1 MANDEFSRSDS
12 TAPSLDDEEDNNP
25 FPYLHGLTSLINDQG
40 SSKVLKSGGRHT
52 NGDAGPPNNSDDD
65 ESVLLYNSPNQ
76 SDSKL
81 KETFKSVQINYE
93 SRVSRLLKP
102 GSNIKLNIVKAGN
115 SNEGFVNSLK
125 TYIVYTI
132 QLVDLDDPNDEIQTR
147 RRYSDFES
155 LREVLCKIFPL
166 VIIPPIPPKNYLKL
180 PLLGGLVG
188 NNSNHAGNGN
198 GENQSTNSESPPLL
212 ATTDY
217 SYINSTH
224 LNKNRLIEHR
234 KRLLFNF
241 LNNCLS
247 IPQIRN
253 LDFFAK
259 FLDPNS
265 NWSDEISL
273 LMRRLPRSIYLLNPE
288 NGLNTDPIYL
298 NLPNPTNSH
307 AINMSFLKP
316 LHDNGKKITTK
327 TNKILGP
334 GGVKDGASTSRV
346 SSEKVLA
353 NENQQYVIDTSCLD
367 NINKKIMFNFNGLA
381 NDYTELGSIFNSF
394 SLILAESPVLRSND
408 AKNSNSDED
417 LQLSTIFD
425 KIGQVFD
432 RSFVVVSSMIAELET
447 KFSEPLGEAVQY
459 SSILEFINKYHK
471 RKIRQQEILEN
482 ELVETRSELKDL
494 SKAEEES
501 CRIKNAVHSR
511 ILSKDPNYDLSTVTS
526 PAEQDTSKA
535 GSHESYKQKY
545 LPSFKRIT
553 QYISDIMDQN
563 PEETR
568 KQKISLLHDKVT
580 TYEKCQKIM
589 HTDLVYIADE
599 IDKNFKLFHKKQL
612 KVLFKIMRHYNNFL
626 ASWAK
631 KNVEIWE
638 EIRLEISKI

>member
-1 MANDEFSRSDS
+1 MAKDELSRSNS
-12 TAPSLDDEEDNNP
+12 TARSLEDEEDNNP
-25 FPYLHGLTSLINDQG
+25 FPYIHGITSLINDQG
-40 SSKVLKSGGRHT
+40 NSKVLKNNGKHT
-52 NGDAGPPNNSDDD
+52 NGIGGSLNNSEDD

-132 QLVDLDDPNDEIQTR
+132 QLIDLDDRNDEIQTR

-166 VIIPPIPPKNYLKL
+166 IIIPPIPPKNYLKL

-198 GENQSTNSESPPLL
+198 GENQNSNSESPPLL
-212 ATTDY
+212 PTSDY

-273 LMRRLPRSIYLLNPE
+273 LSRRLPKSIYLLNPE
-288 NGLNTDPIYL
+288 NGLNTDSIYV

-307 AINMSFLKP
+307 TINMSFWKP
-316 LHDNGKKITTK
+316 FHDNGKKITTK

-334 GGVKDGASTSRV
+334 GGVKEGPSTSIAP
-346 SSEKVLA
+346 SSEKMLA
-353 NENQQYVIDTSCLD
+353 NENQYVIDTSCLD

-394 SLILAESPVLRSND
+394 SLILAESPVLKSND
-408 AKNSNSDED
+408 AKNSNSEED

-432 RSFVVVSSMIAELET
+432 RSFVVVSSLIAELET

-459 SSILEFINKYHK
+459 STTLEFINKYHR
-471 RKIRQQEILEN
+471 RKIRQEELLEN
-482 ELVETRSELKDL
+482 ELVEKSNELSDL

-501 CRIKNAVHSR
+501 GRIKNAVHSR

-526 PAEQDTSKA
+526 STEQDSSKT
-535 GSHESYKQKY
+535 GSHESYKQKF

-568 KQKISLLHDKVT
+568 KQKICLLQDKVT

-589 HTDLVYIADE
+589 RTDLAYIADE

-612 KVLFKIMRHYNNFL
+612 KVLFKIMRHYNNSL